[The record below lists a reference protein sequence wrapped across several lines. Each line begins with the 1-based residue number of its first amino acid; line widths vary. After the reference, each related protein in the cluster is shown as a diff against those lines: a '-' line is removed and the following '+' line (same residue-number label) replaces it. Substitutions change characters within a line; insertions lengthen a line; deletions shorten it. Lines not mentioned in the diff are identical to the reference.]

1 MIGSYPCRDKRTT
14 ELTLRYFEV
23 RWMVRW
29 HVAKASWKRIG
40 ETPWRP

>member
-1 MIGSYPCRDKRTT
+1 MIGSYPCRDKGAT
-14 ELTLRYFEV
+14 EQTLRCFEV

-29 HVAKASWKRIG
+29 HVAEASWKRIG